1 MFCWA
6 EQGDFTRTGER
17 RFAGMM
23 KDGMNSASRYYVNRF
38 KDNLKQVAIDLMLG
52 QVQPDEA
59 LAVLAGVQKDINEDS
74 EEVILQTADRV
85 RQVANLSILMT
96 FQIN

>member
-1 MFCWA
+1 
-6 EQGDFTRTGER
+6 
-17 RFAGMM
+17 
-23 KDGMNSASRYYVNRF
+23 MNSASRYYVNRF

-85 RQVANLSILMT
+85 RQVANWSILMT
-96 FQIN
+96 FKLTEIFGTCLGD

>member
-1 MFCWA
+1 
-6 EQGDFTRTGER
+6 
-17 RFAGMM
+17 MM

-96 FQIN
+96 FKLTEILEHV

>member
-1 MFCWA
+1 
-6 EQGDFTRTGER
+6 
-17 RFAGMM
+17 MM

-85 RQVANLSILMT
+85 RQVANLFNLKTLSI
-96 FQIN
+96 

>member
-1 MFCWA
+1 
-6 EQGDFTRTGER
+6 
-17 RFAGMM
+17 
-23 KDGMNSASRYYVNRF
+23 MNSASRYYVNRF

-85 RQVANLSILMT
+85 RQVANLSILKT
-96 FQIN
+96 LPI

>member
-1 MFCWA
+1 
-6 EQGDFTRTGER
+6 
-17 RFAGMM
+17 
-23 KDGMNSASRYYVNRF
+23 MNSASRYYVNRF

-96 FQIN
+96 FKLTEILEHV

>member
-1 MFCWA
+1 
-6 EQGDFTRTGER
+6 
-17 RFAGMM
+17 
-23 KDGMNSASRYYVNRF
+23 MNSASRYYVNRF

-85 RQVANLSILMT
+85 RQVANLSIS
-96 FQIN
+96 

>member
-1 MFCWA
+1 
-6 EQGDFTRTGER
+6 
-17 RFAGMM
+17 
-23 KDGMNSASRYYVNRF
+23 MNSASRYYVNRF

-96 FQIN
+96 FKLTEIFGTCLGD

>member
-1 MFCWA
+1 
-6 EQGDFTRTGER
+6 
-17 RFAGMM
+17 MM

-85 RQVANLSILMT
+85 RQVANLSILKT

>member
-1 MFCWA
+1 
-6 EQGDFTRTGER
+6 
-17 RFAGMM
+17 MM

>member
-1 MFCWA
+1 
-6 EQGDFTRTGER
+6 
-17 RFAGMM
+17 MM

-85 RQVANLSILMT
+85 RQVANLSIS
-96 FQIN
+96 

>member
-1 MFCWA
+1 MVDHQLGKVA
-6 EQGDFTRTGER
+6 NQHMLEQRENLE
-17 RFAGMM
+17 M
-23 KDGMNSASRYYVNRF
+23 V
-38 KDNLKQVAIDLMLG
+38 LKQVAIDLMLG

-96 FQIN
+96 FKLTEIFGTLLGD

>member
-1 MFCWA
+1 
-6 EQGDFTRTGER
+6 
-17 RFAGMM
+17 
-23 KDGMNSASRYYVNRF
+23 MNSASRYYVNRF